1 MTYLE
6 KILKCL
12 LWQKIVMDIR
22 FQLIKPRKQSR
33 PLSHKKSPK
42 AIMLISPSQYKGLQ
56 YEQEAIEF
64 LIAKGLK
71 LLEKNLSCKCGELDL
86 IMKDGDTLVAV
97 EVRVRKNNLYGGAIT
112 SITKSKQQKLLK
124 TLAYFLPYLAHK
136 HFHNKRPF
144 CRFDA
149 ICFQETPQ
157 ETLWLK
163 NIFLSN

>member
-22 FQLIKPRKQSR
+22 FQLIKPRKQDHPSPR
-33 PLSHKKSPK
+33 KKSPK
-42 AIMLISPSQYKGLQ
+42 EIFLISPSQYKGLQ

-64 LIAKGLK
+64 LIAKGLR
-71 LLEKNLSCKCGELDL
+71 LLEKNLSCKYGELDL

-97 EVRVRKNNLYGGAIT
+97 EVRVRKNNLFGGAIT
-112 SITKSKQQKLLK
+112 SITKSKRQKLQK
-124 TLAYFLPYLAHK
+124 TLTYFLSYLSHK
-136 HFHNKRPF
+136 HFQGKQPF

-149 ICFQETPQ
+149 VCFQESPR
-157 ETLWLK
+157 ETHWLK
-163 NIFLSN
+163 NIFF